1 MALDGVDY
9 WGGRGMW
16 HTAVIFA
23 FAVDGA
29 VAVFWFCGGEGQ
41 EGEDGEDG
49 GEEFHFGGW
58 FDMLDLKNRCGDGF

>member
-1 MALDGVDY
+1 ME
-9 WGGRGMW
+9 GRGMW

-29 VAVFWFCGGEGQ
+29 VAIFWFGGGEGQ

-49 GEEFHFGGW
+49 GEGFHFGGW
-58 FDMLDLKNRCGDGF
+58 F